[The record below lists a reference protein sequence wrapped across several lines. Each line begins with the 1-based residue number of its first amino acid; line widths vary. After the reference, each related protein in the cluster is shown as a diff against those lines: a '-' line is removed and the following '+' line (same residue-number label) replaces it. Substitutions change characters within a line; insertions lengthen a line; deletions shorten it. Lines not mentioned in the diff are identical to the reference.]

1 MKIDFI
7 FPVKNQ
13 TAKLLKNL
21 SEKGIPYFDSLG
33 ITYDIII
40 VSDASNEAEQNAMLQ
55 GMKNMPLQVKLL
67 PYENIPGKGH
77 NVKKGILSADGDYV
91 CFMDA
96 DFATDIHILDEILP
110 IINKYD
116 GIIASRHAKQSN
128 ITTKQTIIRRLTS
141 WGSRFIIRHK
151 FHLKGITDTQCG
163 FKVFNRKI
171 AQEVAKRQIIDQF
184 AFDVEYIY
192 FYRLNGYSI
201 KEIPTTWTD
210 DPAST
215 ISSVFKTSWN
225 FYKDLLKIKKNKKNY
240 ILSASEKAT
249 LEDSLSRK

>member
-21 SEKGIPYFDSLG
+21 KEKGIPYFDSLDV
-33 ITYDIII
+33 TYDVII
-40 VSDASNEAEQNAMLQ
+40 VSDASNEAEQNAMVE

-77 NVKKGILSADGDYV
+77 NVKKGFLAADGDYV

-110 IINKYD
+110 IITKYD
-116 GIIASRHAKQSN
+116 AIIATRHAKDSN
-128 ITTKQTIIRRLTS
+128 ITTKQTFVRRLTS

-171 AQEVAKRQIIDQF
+171 AQEVAKRQITDAF

-192 FYRLNGYSI
+192 FYQLNGYSI

-215 ISSVFKTSWN
+215 ISSVVKTSMK
-225 FYKDLLKIKKNKKNY
+225 FYKDLKKIKKNKKNY
-240 ILSASEKAT
+240 VLSKEEKEK
-249 LEDSLSRK
+249 LDKNLK

>member
-21 SEKGIPYFDSLG
+21 TEKGIPYFDSLG
-33 ITYDIII
+33 VTYDIII
-40 VSDASNEAEQNAMLQ
+40 VSDASNEAEQNAMVE

-77 NVKKGILSADGDYV
+77 NVQKGILAANGDYV

-96 DFATDIHILDEILP
+96 DFATDIHILDKILP
-110 IINKYD
+110 IIGKYD
-116 GIIASRHAKQSN
+116 GIIATRHAKDSN
-128 ITTKQTIIRRLTS
+128 ITIKQTVIRRLTS

-163 FKVFNRKI
+163 FKVFDRKI
-171 AQEVAKRQIIDQF
+171 AQEVAKRQITSLF

-192 FYRLNGYSI
+192 FYQLNGYTI

-210 DPAST
+210 DPSST
-215 ISSVFKTSWN
+215 ISSVAKTSWK

-240 ILSASEKAT
+240 ILNASEKEALDKT
-249 LEDSLSRK
+249 LKL